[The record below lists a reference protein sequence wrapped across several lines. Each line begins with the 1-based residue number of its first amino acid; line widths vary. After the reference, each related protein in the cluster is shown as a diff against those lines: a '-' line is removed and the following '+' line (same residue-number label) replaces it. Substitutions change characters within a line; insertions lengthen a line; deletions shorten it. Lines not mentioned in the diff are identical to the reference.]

1 MQVECTTTQAKYLD
15 RNEAAAYLTS
25 QGLRIS
31 KATLQKFA
39 TVGGGPTYQRFGH
52 RAVYTLSELDAWSQ
66 AKLSAPRCSTSAAAT

>member
-1 MQVECTTTQAKYLD
+1 MQVESTTTQAKYLD

-39 TVGGGPTYQRFGH
+39 TVGGGPSYQRFGH
-52 RAVYTLSELDAWSQ
+52 RVVYQLSELDSWAQS
-66 AKLSAPRCSTSAAAT
+66 KLSVPHGSIKQ